1 MSELSMAKKDVL
13 RIARAQNPTMS
24 RRKFV
29 TLAGGVVAVAA
40 IAGGAYYLYQPKG
53 PGETTETWVKPESI
67 RYDGWGGT
75 AQDIIS
81 RIGFKSFEEEYGI
94 KVVEGSFGQTS
105 EIMSKIKAAGGGEW
119 DLIEVD
125 NDTIYFGTVEELWQ
139 PLELANIPNH
149 DKLPEIFRTNGF
161 GAFDPGVK
169 EGVYHG
175 IPGPMYGT
183 TPMVIN
189 TTKVSP
195 EPDSIAAFWD
205 PTWKGRMC
213 LENYWITRMR
223 YAAEYLGQDYN
234 NLSDLDAIWS
244 ALREQQKLVFKYW
257 DSGSEM
263 EQMCTNEEAW
273 IGDLWGGRILKLAQR
288 GVPVKAIFPK
298 EGTEVWTDALVVP
311 INAPHKYEAEL
322 LLNWLLEPKI
332 NEAMALEY
340 LYPPIVDDKYLSS
353 DVKEKLKEL
362 PDYVGSDYSSLGF
375 ASTGY
380 YTDHKQEWT
389 EKWEAVKAG
398 Q

>member
-1 MSELSMAKKDVL
+1 M
-13 RIARAQNPTMS
+13 T

-29 TLAGGVVAVAA
+29 TLAGGAVAVAA
-40 IAGGAYYLYQPKG
+40 IAAGGYYYLNQPKG
-53 PGETTETWVKPESI
+53 PVKPESI
-67 RYDGWGGT
+67 RYDGWGGS
-75 AQDIIS
+75 AQEIIS
-81 RIGFKSFEEEYGI
+81 RVGFKSFEEEYGI

-105 EIMSKIKAAGGGEW
+105 ELMSKIKAAGGGEW
-119 DLIEVD
+119 DLIEGD

-169 EGVYHG
+169 DGVYHG

-189 TTKVSP
+189 TNMVSP
-195 EPDSIAAFWD
+195 EPDSIAALWD
-205 PTWKGRMC
+205 ETWKGRMC

-234 NLSDLDAIWS
+234 NISDVNAVWS
-244 ALREQQKLVFKYW
+244 ALQEQQKLVFKYW

-273 IGDLWGGRILKLAQR
+273 IGDLWGGRVLKLAQR
-288 GVPVKAIFPK
+288 GIPVKAINPK

-322 LLNWLLEPKI
+322 LINWLLEPKI

-340 LYPPIVDDKYLSS
+340 LYPPIIDDKYLSDS
-353 DVKEKLKEL
+353 VKEKLKEL
-362 PDYVGSDYSSLGF
+362 PDYVGSDYSKLGF